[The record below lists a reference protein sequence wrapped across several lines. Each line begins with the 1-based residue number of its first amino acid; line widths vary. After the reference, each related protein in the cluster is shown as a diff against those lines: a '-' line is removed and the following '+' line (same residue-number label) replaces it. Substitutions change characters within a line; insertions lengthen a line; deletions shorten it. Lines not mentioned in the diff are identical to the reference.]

1 MLLLDVGNSRI
12 KWVLAEDGVWLRHD
26 HPQGERL
33 MKPLA
38 NRLDR
43 QTTQIKPLVMAAHP
57 LRVMRQGVADLA
69 EWAALRQAFATLPPP
84 HKILVSNVAGEQAAQ
99 QVRAACAASWPCPV
113 EFITARAV
121 QCGVRNT
128 YAQPA
133 QLGSDRWAAL
143 IAAWHQARA
152 ACLVVNCG
160 TATTVDALS
169 EEGEF
174 LGGLILPGVDMM
186 RRSLTEGTA
195 QLAATEGNWRE
206 FPRNTADAMA
216 SGAIQAT
223 VGAIRQQFELLG
235 MPGAQC
241 LLSGGAADSVQPHLK
256 LPLVRVDNLVLQ
268 GLQIIGQESL

>member
-12 KWVLAEDGVWLRHD
+12 KWVLAEGSAWV
-26 HPQGERL
+26 
-33 MKPLA
+33 
-38 NRLDR
+38 
-43 QTTQIKPLVMAAHP
+43 
-57 LRVMRQGVADLA
+57 RQGMAGID
-69 EWAALRQAFATLPPP
+69 EWAAVRQAFATLPPP
-84 HKILVSNVAGEQAAQ
+84 HRILVSNVAGEQAAQ
-99 QVRAACAASWPCPV
+99 QVRAACAAWPAPV
-113 EFITARAV
+113 EFIIAGAG
-121 QCGVRNT
+121 QCGVRNA

-169 EEGEF
+169 DGGEF

-186 RRSLTEGTA
+186 RRSLAEGTA
-195 QLAATEGNWRE
+195 QLAATGGDWRD
-206 FPRNTADAMA
+206 FPRNTADAMY

-223 VGAIRQQFELLG
+223 VGAIRQQYELLG
-235 MPGAQC
+235 KPGAYC

-268 GLQIIGQESL
+268 GLQIIGQESLQK